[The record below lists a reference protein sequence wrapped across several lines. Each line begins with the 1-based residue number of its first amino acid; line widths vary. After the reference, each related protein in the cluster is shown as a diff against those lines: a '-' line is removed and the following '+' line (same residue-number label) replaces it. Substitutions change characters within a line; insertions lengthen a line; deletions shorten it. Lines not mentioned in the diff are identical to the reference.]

1 MTDMDRYDYNVLAH
15 LLRHRAAQLFHDIE
29 DYEFYAY
36 EAAHVLAE
44 KGITDIIG
52 RPNDGVVEQVIRDCT
67 SFPDDSDWSDD
78 EGNYVEWS
86 EGDIVDGPA
95 GLGIVL
101 PAGEVWHLS
110 DEKALSLMRGLSTM
124 ICYRLTQPW
133 SADDD
138 STILSRGVRPVLRE
152 A

>member
-1 MTDMDRYDYNVLAH
+1 MTSDRDYLAGEI
-15 LLRHRAAQLFHDIE
+15 RRRAARLFANSDREHETCSYQAADILL
-29 DYEFYAY
+29 YR
-36 EAAHVLAE
+36 
-44 KGITDIIG
+44 GILTVPSFPSD
-52 RPNDGVVEQVIRDCT
+52 RLDEVDRVIWECT

-78 EGNYVEWS
+78 EDNYVEWS

-138 STILSRGVRPVLRE
+138 STILSRGTRPVLRE